1 MTSRRSAR
9 RCDPRDSGA
18 SAVEFALVMPVLL
31 LFIYGIIAFG
41 FVFSQ
46 QIALNNA
53 ARDASRAGV
62 VQPLVT
68 ASTLTCQQ
76 IADKARD
83 GMSSTI
89 GIGPS
94 NLNTVAVT
102 IKRDATSVC
111 SMASGS
117 SSATNPAVTPCT
129 GATATSNLT
138 VTTTFQSVT
147 PVPLPV
153 ISNISLSSSG
163 VFACEYK

>member
-1 MTSRRSAR
+1 M
-9 RCDPRDSGA
+9 
-18 SAVEFALVMPVLL
+18 MPVLL

-46 QIALNNA
+46 QIALNNT

-68 ASTLTCQQ
+68 TSTLTCQE
-76 IADKARD
+76 IADKARS

-89 GIGPS
+89 GIGAG
-94 NLNTVAVT
+94 NLNTVAVS
-102 IKRDATSVC
+102 IKRDSTNVC

-117 SSATNPAVTPCT
+117 SSATNPTVTPCT
-129 GATATSNLT
+129 GASATSNLT
-138 VTTTFQSVT
+138 VTTTFQSTT

-153 ISNISLSSSG
+153 INNITLSSSG

>member
-1 MTSRRSAR
+1 M
-9 RCDPRDSGA
+9 
-18 SAVEFALVMPVLL
+18 MPVLL

-68 ASTLTCQQ
+68 SSTLTCQQ
-76 IADKARD
+76 IADKARQ
-83 GMSSTI
+83 GMASTI
-89 GIGPS
+89 GVGAA

-102 IKRDATSVC
+102 IRRDATSVC
-111 SMASGS
+111 AMASGS
-117 SSATNPAVTPCT
+117 SSATNPTVTPCT

-138 VTTTFQSVT
+138 VTTTFQSIT